1 MIIVKAQKAL
11 EKKILR
17 KTPSTTKKKTKTKT
31 SKKPNFSYP
40 ENNHTYQENAFQ
52 ENAFQESIIPVDPYA
67 DFIKNWYTEILEIS
81 DNPNPEVH
89 YLKLQQLPPDV
100 LIECLKDAAGTI
112 YDLRNELEDYED
124 SFGVLMNYEE
134 N

>member
-11 EKKILR
+11 EEKILR
-17 KTPSTTKKKTKTKT
+17 KTPSTTKKKTKIKT

-40 ENNHTYQENAFQ
+40 ENNYTFQ
-52 ENAFQESIIPVDPYA
+52 EPTIPVDPYV
-67 DFIKNWYTEILEIS
+67 DFIKNWYTEMLEIS

-112 YDLRNELEDYED
+112 YNLRNELEDYED
-124 SFGVLMNYEE
+124 SFGVLMNYKED
-134 N
+134 

>member
-17 KTPSTTKKKTKTKT
+17 KTPSTTKKKTKIKT

-40 ENNHTYQENAFQ
+40 ENNYTFQ
-52 ENAFQESIIPVDPYA
+52 ETTIPVDPYA
-67 DFIKNWYTEILEIS
+67 DFIKNWYTEMLEIS

-112 YDLRNELEDYED
+112 YNLRNELEDYED
-124 SFGVLMNYEE
+124 SFGILMNYEE

>member
-11 EKKILR
+11 EEKILR
-17 KTPSTTKKKTKTKT
+17 KTPSTTKKKTKIKT

-40 ENNHTYQENAFQ
+40 ENNYTFQEKTLQENA
-52 ENAFQESIIPVDPYA
+52 IPVDPYA
-67 DFIKNWYTEILEIS
+67 DFIKNWYTEMLEIS

-112 YDLRNELEDYED
+112 YNLRNELEDYED
-124 SFGVLMNYEE
+124 SFGVLMNYKED
-134 N
+134 

>member
-11 EKKILR
+11 EKKIIR
-17 KTPSTTKKKTKTKT
+17 KTPSTTKEKTKTKT

-40 ENNHTYQENAFQ
+40 ENNYTFQ
-52 ENAFQESIIPVDPYA
+52 ETTIPVDPYA
-67 DFIKNWYTEILEIS
+67 DFIKNWYAEMLEIS

-100 LIECLKDAAGTI
+100 LIECLKDATETI
-112 YDLRNELEDYED
+112 CNLRNELEDYED

>member
-11 EKKILR
+11 EKKIL
-17 KTPSTTKKKTKTKT
+17 KKKPSTTKKKTKTKI

-40 ENNHTYQENAFQ
+40 ENNYTYEKTV
-52 ENAFQESIIPVDPYA
+52 IPVDPYA
-67 DFIKNWYTEILEIS
+67 DFIKNWYSELLEIS

-112 YDLRNELEDYED
+112 YSLRNELEDYED

-134 N
+134 D